1 MYEAKLDLRRSRAG
15 KRPMTPSKH
24 ARAPTHATPTS
35 PTGDTELAG
44 RYRFVRDH
52 SQHLAQ
58 PLSDED
64 RLAQSMPDCS
74 PTKWHL
80 AHTTWFFETFVLAP
94 NVADYAPFDPSFGY
108 LFNSYYETVG
118 ARHPRPARGLLTR
131 PSSREV
137 TAYRDHVD
145 REIARLI
152 ARGVSPETRE
162 LIVLGLAHE
171 EQHQELIL
179 MDILYLFAASP
190 IDPVYST
197 TAPAPVTRSRDQ
209 SWLSFDGGVVEIGH
223 AGAEFAFDNEG
234 PRHRALLAP
243 YALSSRLVTNGEWL
257 QFMEDG
263 GYRRHALWHAD
274 GWALARSEDWSCP
287 LYWRNDGGIWREMT
301 LGGSKSLDLVAPV
314 GHISFY
320 EAAAYAAWAGARL
333 PTEAEWEHAALTRG
347 GDFEQL
353 SDSAWQWTAS
363 AYLPYPGFAAS
374 EGAVGEYNGKFMI
387 NQMVLRGGAC
397 VTPVGHARTSYRN
410 FFYPHQRWM
419 FSGVRLARDADL
431 IVREETF
438 ADAVR
443 AGLSAPRKTLS
454 SKWFYDARGSELFE
468 AICETPEY
476 YPTRQEM
483 ALLTEIAPEIAAAI
497 PAGARLVELGSGASL
512 KTRLVLDAAPQIASY
527 TPVDISPSA
536 LDAAAS
542 AIARDYPHLTVSP
555 IVADFSADT
564 LSLGADR
571 GEPRVVFFP
580 GSTIGNFGPAAA
592 IELMSRMAKFA
603 GPSGLLIV
611 GVDLV
616 KDERTLVA
624 AYDDAEGVTAAF
636 NLNLLERINRE
647 LSGDFNVDEFA
658 HRAAWN
664 RLEGRMESHLEAL
677 TATTV
682 HASGATVD
690 FYRGETIHVE
700 NSYKYALDGFQA
712 LARKAGWDA
721 VRHWVSPEPEFAVF
735 LLEAAAT

>member
-1 MYEAKLDLRRSRAG
+1 
-15 KRPMTPSKH
+15 MTPSEH
-24 ARAPTHATPTS
+24 ALGPARADVLSATA
-35 PTGDTELAG
+35 GEMLAD
-44 RYRFVRDH
+44 RFQFVRDG
-52 SQHLAQ
+52 SQQLAS

-64 RLAQSMPDCS
+64 RLVQSMPDCS

-94 NVADYAPFDPSFGY
+94 NIAGFTPFDPAFGY

-118 ARHPRPARGLLTR
+118 ARHPRPARGLITR
-131 PSSREV
+131 PSAREV

-145 REIARLI
+145 REMRRLI
-152 ARGVSPETRE
+152 ARGVSSETRE

-179 MDILYLFAASP
+179 MDILNLFAASP
-190 IDPVYST
+190 IDPVYSAA
-197 TAPAPVTRSRDQ
+197 APAPVTRSQDQ
-209 SWLSFDGGVVEIGH
+209 AWLTLDGGVVEIGH
-223 AGAEFAFDNEG
+223 KGVDFAFDNEG
-234 PRHRALLAP
+234 PRHHSLLAP
-243 YALSSRLVTNGEWL
+243 FALSSRLVTNGEWL
-257 QFMEDG
+257 SFMEDR

-274 GWALARSEDWSCP
+274 GWALVQSEDWRCP

-301 LGGSKSLDLVAPV
+301 LAGSKSLDLVAPV
-314 GHISFY
+314 GHVSFY

-333 PTEAEWEHAALTRG
+333 PSEAEWEHAARTRSA
-347 GDFEQL
+347 DFEQL

-397 VTPVGHARTSYRN
+397 VTPSGHARATYRN

-419 FSGVRLARDADL
+419 FSGVRLARDVDPV
-431 IVREETF
+431 VREETF
-438 ADAVR
+438 AEAVR

-454 SKWFYDARGSELFE
+454 SKWFYDAKGSELFE

-483 ALLTEIAPEIAAAI
+483 ALLSRIAPEIAEHI

-512 KTRLVLDAAPQIASY
+512 KTRLLLDATSRITAY

-536 LDAAAS
+536 LDEAS
-542 AIARDYPHLTVSP
+542 AAIARDYPSLAVSP
-555 IVADFSADT
+555 IVADFSAET
-564 LSLGADR
+564 LSFGSDG

-580 GSTIGNFGPAAA
+580 GSTIGNFGPAPAV
-592 IELMSRMAKFA
+592 ELMGRMARFT
-603 GPSGLLIV
+603 GDGGLFIV

-616 KDERTLVA
+616 KDEQTLVA
-624 AYDDAEGVTAAF
+624 AYDDAAGITRQF

-647 LSGDFNVDEFA
+647 LDSDFDLSAFA

-664 RLEGRMESHLEAL
+664 RLEGRMESHLEAVN
-677 TATTV
+677 ATTARACGSTFEF
-682 HASGATVD
+682 HL
-690 FYRGETIHVE
+690 GETIHVE
-700 NSYKYALDGFQA
+700 NSYKYTLDGFGA
-712 LARKAGWDA
+712 LARRAGWDTI
-721 VRHWVSPEPEFAVF
+721 RRWVSPAPEFAVF
-735 LLEAAAT
+735 LLRAAQPI